1 MKPALIIV
9 TVIAC
14 LSLAGIFAHS
24 VYQRNIAVGES
35 SALAMTVTTD
45 MLVNWDPQTVRQHA
59 DDALLAQES
68 AEAMQRRF
76 TPVSRR
82 LGALQEI
89 YDIRYEI
96 NTPPW
101 WQTNG
106 PISASYTMRA
116 RFESEVA
123 TIRISLF
130 RQQGRWL
137 ISAFDIQPPAIAS

>member
-24 VYQRNIAVGES
+24 VYQRNMAVQES
-35 SALAMTVTTD
+35 TTLVMTVTTD
-45 MLVNWDPQTVRQHA
+45 MLVNWDPQTVRRHA
-59 DDALLAQES
+59 DDALLAQEN
-68 AEAMQRRF
+68 AESMQRRY
-76 TPVSRR
+76 TPMGRR

-89 YDIRYEI
+89 YDIRYQI
-96 NTPPW
+96 DMPAW
-101 WQTNG
+101 WQVNG
-106 PISASYTMRA
+106 QVSASYTMNA

-123 TIRISLF
+123 TVRISLF

-137 ISAFDIQPPAIAS
+137 ISAFDVQPPAIAS